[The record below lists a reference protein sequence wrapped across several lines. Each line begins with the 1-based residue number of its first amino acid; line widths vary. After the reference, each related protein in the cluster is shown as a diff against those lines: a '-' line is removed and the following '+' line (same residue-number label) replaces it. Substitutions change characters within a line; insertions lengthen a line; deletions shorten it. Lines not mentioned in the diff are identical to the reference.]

1 MIHYQTNMVLD
12 PDAIISVFRSSG
24 IQRPID
30 DRARIDAMFRHA
42 NLVISAW
49 DDQTLVGVCRALTDF
64 SWCCYLS
71 DLAVSATH
79 QRSGIGRRL
88 VDVVQAAVGPEVS
101 LILLSAPGA
110 MRYYPSLGFSRID
123 NGFIVRRKA

>member
-79 QRSGIGRRL
+79 QRSGIGQRL

>member
-88 VDVVQAAVGPEVS
+88 VDLVQAAVGPEVS

>member
-30 DRARIDAMFRHA
+30 DRARIDAMFRHV

>member
-1 MIHYQTNMVLD
+1 MIHYRTNTPLD
-12 PDAIISVFRSSG
+12 PDAVIRVFRSSG
-24 IQRPID
+24 IHRPVD
-30 DRARIDAMFRHA
+30 DRARIEAMFRHA

-71 DLAVSATH
+71 DLAVSSTH
-79 QRSGIGRRL
+79 QRTGIGRHL
-88 VDVVQAAVGPEVS
+88 IELVQAAVGPQVS

-110 MRYYPSLGFSRID
+110 MRYYPSQGFSKID
-123 NGFIVRRKA
+123 NGFTVRRKR